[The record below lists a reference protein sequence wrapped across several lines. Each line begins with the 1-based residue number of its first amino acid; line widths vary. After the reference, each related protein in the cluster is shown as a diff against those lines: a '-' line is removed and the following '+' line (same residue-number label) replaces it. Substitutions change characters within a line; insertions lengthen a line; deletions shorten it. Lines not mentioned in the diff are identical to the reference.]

1 MTALTKEQR
10 IAKHKSFL
18 NANSLLIAA
27 FSWEHYLA
35 KGRGAVLVPEA
46 DFLYAD
52 TLQLKG
58 IRFHYLAQ
66 TEREHSAF
74 KNVISEKEM
83 AWMETYDPDEKVILC
98 VIRDGGGISSYLIG
112 GRMKNS
118 EAFKRQKDA
127 MSN

>member
-1 MTALTKEQR
+1 MRGQERQWGE
-10 IAKHKSFL
+10 
-18 NANSLLIAA
+18 SL
-27 FSWEHYLA
+27 
-35 KGRGAVLVPEA
+35 RGHRGQTLSCPGCRDGAPRDRLLPEA

-58 IRFHYLAQ
+58 IRFHFLAQ

-74 KNVISEKEM
+74 NNVIAEKEM